1 MVLLSFQSL
10 QEAVKTFYSV
20 SSRYLTRFCRPAKI
34 QTPRRH
40 HSRRCEL
47 VETKVMR
54 VVKNGGDP
62 RLLNAIALCTSGV
75 KAEVT
80 LRL

>member
-1 MVLLSFQSL
+1 
-10 QEAVKTFYSV
+10 
-20 SSRYLTRFCRPAKI
+20 
-34 QTPRRH
+34 
-40 HSRRCEL
+40 
-47 VETKVMR
+47 MR